1 MLHGGLRG
9 DHDVFL
15 FDLVHC
21 YGLSEYLRI
30 IDVRESHGF
39 SRRAF
44 QPHGGH
50 LFALHVV
57 AALGL
62 GGSEAN
68 VHNFQPFGGFSDD
81 AVIEDGHIRPHD
93 APGIGLETRAEL
105 NNLFQSPVKD

>member
-39 SRRAF
+39 SRRSF

-81 AVIEDGHIRPHD
+81 AVIEDGHIRPPD
-93 APGIGLETRAEL
+93 APGIGLETRVEL
-105 NNLFQSPVKD
+105 NNLFQPPVKD